1 MNNDKRD
8 NFTDAVKNKLAKRV
22 MYLCSNPNCR
32 KITIGPDSKNG
43 INNIGVAAHIC
54 AAAPGGPRYDGNMS
68 EEQRKS
74 IDNGI
79 WLCQSCAKLIDSD
92 EGKYT
97 VNLIKLWRDQT
108 ENIVSYN
115 FGKRIVLSQK
125 NKLEYIFETLKDTE
139 NWAEIRDENV
149 DGYYYKENPSYTIE
163 IVDENNHNTEFY
175 SYLMTNKRTSFY
187 MLYLK
192 YNDTCIYSKQI
203 VSLDS
208 GRLKTIVPLS
218 EFIDYNKNVYKLKYY
233 IKNSKEVILRD
244 FLLNYKN
251 ECDNSEELFA
261 LRRFN
266 EVLIE
271 FESEDEFKEFK
282 NNYINKIDFDEV
294 KHLGSKYTYAG
305 NTDLEIKNNQIDYVY
320 VTNIENVE
328 KNVKYYHV
336 VSTRY
341 YNIIA
346 NDILTTDDAV
356 VLSNLYILYLPW
368 RKGHSYVC
376 QNRYRSNHWRK
387 GSDR

>member
-68 EEQRKS
+68 EEERKS

-305 NTDLEIKNNQIDYVY
+305 NTDLEIKNNQIE
-320 VTNIENVE
+320 IG
-328 KNVKYYHV
+328 
-336 VSTRY
+336 
-341 YNIIA
+341 
-346 NDILTTDDAV
+346 LG
-356 VLSNLYILYLPW
+356 LYL
-368 RKGHSYVC
+368 KKKYIEYKKVKKE
-376 QNRYRSNHWRK
+376 NK
-387 GSDR
+387 I